1 MPDFLID
8 ALADLSVPGALLLA
22 ASLFA
27 GSLVPFF
34 LLVDADY
41 EAAWRWLAAAAG
53 PVWLPV
59 RDAALDVAALLIVLT
74 TSPKGA
80 MAA

>member
-1 MPDFLID
+1 MDLLAFVFADLTPAGAV
-8 ALADLSVPGALLLA
+8 ALAV
-22 ASLFA
+22 SLFS

-34 LLVDADY
+34 LLVDADFDDL
-41 EAAWRWLAAAAG
+41 WRWLHARAAAVYGLA
-53 PVWLPV
+53 
-59 RDAALDVAALLIVLT
+59 RDAFLNAAALLILLT

>member
-8 ALADLSVPGALLLA
+8 ALAGLSVPEALLLA
-22 ASLFA
+22 GGLFSA
-27 GSLVPFF
+27 SLVPFF
-34 LLVDADY
+34 LLVDVDFKAV
-41 EAAWRWLAAAAG
+41 WSWLAAAARA
-53 PVWLPV
+53 VWLPV
-59 RDAALDVAALLIVLT
+59 RDAALNVAALLILLT